1 MEEKKRHDD
10 EIKRKEREEE
20 EKLERRLQEQQ
31 EKMKREYEEEQ
42 NKKKEKEQAV
52 THQNVLIFHFILICP
67 VEIEA
72 TGGACQEAGQA
83 AAGDGQAEERGGHE
97 TTRREEER
105 LRWWPRP
112 SPCCVQWQCEVR
124 LPAHP
129 NHARPGGGRVQG
141 GGHGHQ
147 ASQSRGCGPA
157 AEHAGEH
164 WQEARVSAA
173 GGGTAW
179 GDLEWLSRALDFYN
193 IKSSWHLQ

>member
-1 MEEKKRHDD
+1 MIQPDVIDFFSLQSSRDRPDQAEVRRRYEHELKVQMEEKKRHDD

-105 LRWWPRP
+105 LRW
-112 SPCCVQWQCEVR
+112 
-124 LPAHP
+124 
-129 NHARPGGGRVQG
+129 
-141 GGHGHQ
+141 
-147 ASQSRGCGPA
+147 
-157 AEHAGEH
+157 
-164 WQEARVSAA
+164 
-173 GGGTAW
+173 
-179 GDLEWLSRALDFYN
+179 
-193 IKSSWHLQ
+193 